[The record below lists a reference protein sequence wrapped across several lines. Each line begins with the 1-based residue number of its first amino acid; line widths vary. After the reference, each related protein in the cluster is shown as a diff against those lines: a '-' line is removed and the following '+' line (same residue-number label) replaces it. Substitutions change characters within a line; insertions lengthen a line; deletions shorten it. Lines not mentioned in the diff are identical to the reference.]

1 MPRISTCRP
10 SIGPPSASCRSAEGS
25 TTTYRTD
32 AFGVIRPDGA
42 LEQTVSRH
50 DAIGIPLTADQTQ
63 FKLRR
68 SACAAGLGAKN

>member
-1 MPRISTCRP
+1 M
-10 SIGPPSASCRSAEGS
+10 
-25 TTTYRTD
+25 
-32 AFGVIRPDGA
+32 IRPDGA